1 VARQLRVG
9 PALWTK
15 YAAREAT
22 RREHLLEL
30 QTWLAVS
37 PFGIEQHRASVQALT
52 ELAVQTGRGILL
64 AQAMIEMLRYQ
75 KVVIPLIDVI
85 ERVCAEALTRGSRRI
100 YAVLTDRLSRSER
113 ERLELLLETR
123 EGTRVSTL
131 AWLRQ
136 PPGSASV
143 KNVLHHLERLQAVQA
158 LALPE
163 GLTAGVHQNRWMK
176 LAAPR

>member
-1 VARQLRVG
+1 MARQLRVG

-22 RREHLLEL
+22 RHEHLLEV

-52 ELAVQTGRGILL
+52 ELAVQTDRGILL
-64 AQAMIEMLRYQ
+64 AQAMIEMLRHQ

-100 YAVLTDRLSRSER
+100 YAALTDRLSRSER
-113 ERLELLLETR
+113 QRLELLLETR
-123 EGTRVSTL
+123 EGMRRASRPGCTR
-131 AWLRQ
+131 
-136 PPGSASV
+136 
-143 KNVLHHLERLQAVQA
+143 
-158 LALPE
+158 
-163 GLTAGVHQNRWMK
+163 TAG
-176 LAAPR
+176 